1 MISVLLSDVPVLVV
15 GIPGGVALSEDV
27 PLAVPTGAVLPGA
40 PLCAPMIGFVVLI
53 SGPSGVSVR
62 TIRRREQ

>member
-27 PLAVPTGAVLPGA
+27 PLAVLIFVAA
-40 PLCAPMIGFVVLI
+40 PVMVFVVLT